1 MNFEVGQVIQIFV
14 LFLTVGGIWVN
25 IQSKLKE
32 MDVRLRML
40 EKENRDIKHDIS
52 SILEKLDDIKEKMA
66 ENFLQLSNKINTK

>member
-1 MNFEVGQVIQIFV
+1 MNLEMGQVIQIFV